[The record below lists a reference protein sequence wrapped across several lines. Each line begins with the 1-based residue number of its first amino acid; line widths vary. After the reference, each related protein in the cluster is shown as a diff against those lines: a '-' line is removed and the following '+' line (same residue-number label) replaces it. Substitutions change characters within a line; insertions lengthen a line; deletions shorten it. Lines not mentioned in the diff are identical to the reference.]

1 MYEKD
6 EYSIA
11 NTTREQREK
20 IVADSLG
27 AIDATCDGC
36 TLGIL
41 DMYQPYID
49 GKMELKECTMAFNA
63 RYIKDMDMEERRSC
77 VM

>member
-1 MYEKD
+1 MD
-6 EYSIA
+6 EYLIA

-27 AIDATCDGC
+27 NIDATCDGC
-36 TLGIL
+36 AEGIL

-49 GKMELKECTMAFNA
+49 GKMELRECTMAFNA
-63 RYIKDMDMEERRSC
+63 RYVRDMDREDRRSC
-77 VM
+77 PM

>member
-1 MYEKD
+1 MD
-6 EYSIA
+6 EYLVA

-27 AIDATCDGC
+27 YIDATCDGC
-36 TLGIL
+36 ASGVIE
-41 DMYQPYID
+41 MYQPYID
-49 GKMELKECTMAFNA
+49 GKMELKDCNMAFHA
-63 RYIKDMDMEERRSC
+63 RYIKDMEMEERRGC